1 MTSPSLEATFLSTL
15 RVNTLDAPITIDD
28 PRPHFSWR
36 VNGGGKRGV
45 VAEGYEIVVSG
56 ADGAALWSSGKVTTN
71 RTTYIPCECAAPST
85 TVPAGLLVPVL
96 VWSAHAWSIA
106 DGGEANLTSDR
117 TYHWRVRS
125 YPGPTAWA
133 NASFSTALLEQADWA
148 KSRWIQSPGGSNPG
162 QFASQM
168 RKVFTLPE
176 GVVTRGRIFLALPGY
191 GEVSVNGRRVDD
203 PDTGSRMLSQYDVRM
218 LYVRSHTMAFLCS
231 SQIHPH
237 RHSER

>member
-1 MTSPSLEATFLSTL
+1 MS
-15 RVNTLDAPITIDD
+15 
-28 PRPHFSWR
+28 
-36 VNGGGKRGV
+36 
-45 VAEGYEIVVSG
+45 
-56 ADGAALWSSGKVTTN
+56 
-71 RTTYIPCECAAPST
+71 
-85 TVPAGLLVPVL
+85 TVPSAAGRDGLLVPVL
-96 VWSAHAWSIA
+96 VCSAHAWSIA

-218 LYVRSHTMAFLCS
+218 LYVRSHPPWHLFASRRSILASTA
-231 SQIHPH
+231 
-237 RHSER
+237 